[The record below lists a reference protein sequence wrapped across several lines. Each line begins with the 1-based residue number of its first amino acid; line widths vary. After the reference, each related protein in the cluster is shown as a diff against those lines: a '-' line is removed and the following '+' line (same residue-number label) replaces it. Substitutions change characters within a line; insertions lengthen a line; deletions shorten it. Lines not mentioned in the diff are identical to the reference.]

1 MDHLIE
7 LIQSMSKMEKRQF
20 VLEQKKQVPENH
32 IFTLYKEVAKAN
44 EYDEKELIKIF
55 KGKKFVAILPTIKNQ
70 LYRALLSSMREF
82 HRKSNIDF
90 IIRNELT
97 EIDLLIKKKLYTQ
110 ALKKCNAIKKNIEK
124 HERFTYYMEVILKE
138 TELKF
143 YTQKNKEF
151 VNQINRSITTA
162 RWVGRSYYLYAYQK
176 LMLFRTQSMLWN
188 GKTFDEIKYDPTRE
202 KKFDDVRSAY
212 YYNLHHSLL
221 YYVQT
226 KDYQSALSVSD
237 SLIRLMENNPH
248 EFEDNPEQKV
258 DVWYACGMAYLFNNE
273 QEKLSRIVQNIKSLK
288 TDNQRISIRRDER
301 MLDLKLQQILVNNKW
316 KEELGSLRELVT
328 KESKNFSNYY
338 TQKFWDTLSTIYL
351 KDNEYRESLKCN
363 YHLLIYKKTHRA
375 NHYFIR
381 ATLREIY
388 LYYIQ
393 GKHTVF
399 ESRYKSVFRSS
410 LPLTDQEKALL
421 KNLKNGEKIAAFKAY
436 LMRKKKT

>member
-1 MDHLIE
+1 MDHLVE

-20 VLEQKKQVPENH
+20 VLEQKKQSPENH
-32 IFTLYKEVAKAN
+32 IYTLYKEVVKAKD
-44 EYDEKELIKIF
+44 YDEKSLKKRLAGE
-55 KGKKFVAILPTIKNQ
+55 KFVRILPTIKNQ
-70 LYRALLSSMREF
+70 LYRALLSSMREY
-82 HRKSNIDF
+82 HRKSNVDF

-151 VNQINRSITTA
+151 VSQISRSITTA
-162 RWVGRSYYLYAYQK
+162 RSVGRSYYQYAYQK

-188 GKTFDEIKYDPTRE
+188 GKTFDEINYDPTRE
-202 KKFDDVRSAY
+202 KKLEDVRSAY

-221 YYVQT
+221 FYVQT
-226 KDYQSALSVSD
+226 KDYTASQKVADQL
-237 SLIRLMENNPH
+237 LQLMDENPH

-258 DVWYACGMAYLFNNE
+258 DVWYACGMAYLFGH
-273 QEKLSRIVQNIKSLK
+273 QKEKLEQLIDLITNFK
-288 TDNQRISIRRDER
+288 TVNQRIKIRRDER
-301 MLDLKLQQILVNNKW
+301 LIDLKLQQILHTNENRD
-316 KEELGSLRELVT
+316 ELEKLRVIVE
-328 KESKNFSNYY
+328 KESKEFSNYY

-351 KDNEYRESLKCN
+351 KNNEFKEALKCN
-363 YHLLIYKKTHRA
+363 YQLLIYKKNLRA

-388 LYYIQ
+388 LYYVQ
-393 GKHTVF
+393 GKQTVF
-399 ESRYKSVFRSS
+399 ESRYKSVFRSN
-410 LPLTDQEKALL
+410 LPLSDQEKSLL

-436 LMRKKKT
+436 LLRKKKT

>member
-1 MDHLIE
+1 MDQLVE

-20 VLEQKKQVPENH
+20 VLEQKSLSPENH
-32 IFTLYKEVAKAN
+32 IFTLYKEVVKADA
-44 EYDEKELIKIF
+44 YDENALKKLF
-55 KGKKFVAILPTIKNQ
+55 KGKTFVKILPTIKNQ

-82 HRKSNIDF
+82 HKKSNIDF

-97 EIDLLIKKKLYTQ
+97 EIDILIKKKLYTQ
-110 ALKKCNAIKKNIEK
+110 ALKKCNAIKKNIES

-202 KKFDDVRSAY
+202 KKFLDVRSAY

-221 YYVQT
+221 YHVQT
-226 KDYQSALSVSD
+226 KNYQEALKVSD
-237 SLIRLMENNPH
+237 SLIQLMEENPH

-258 DVWYACGMAYLFNNE
+258 DVWYACGMAYLFNGE
-273 QEKLSRIVQNIKSLK
+273 HEKLDKILSDIEELK
-288 TDNQRISIRRDER
+288 TDNRRIAIRKNER
-301 MLDLKLQQILVNNKW
+301 LIDLKLQQILVHNKGE
-316 KEELGSLRELVT
+316 EELDTIRDIVEE
-328 KESKNFSNYY
+328 ESKDYSTFYA
-338 TQKFWDTLSTIYL
+338 QKFWDALSTIYM
-351 KDNEYRESLKCN
+351 KRNEFRESLKCN
-363 YHLLIYKKTHRA
+363 YHLLIYKKTRRA
-375 NHYFIR
+375 NHYYIR

-388 LYYIQ
+388 LYYVQ
-393 GKHTVF
+393 GKETIF
-399 ESRYKSVFRSS
+399 ESRLKSVTRSNM
-410 LPLTDQEKALL
+410 PLTDQEKSLL
-421 KNLKNGEKIAAFKAY
+421 KNIKNGEKIAAYKAY